1 MIKCTDKGFFTC
13 ISSDGKPKA
22 SFDTSDEAINKAKYL
37 NQKYPK
43 KNQKLVGYKCT
54 NCHKYHLTTR
64 FLKNKFA
71 H

>member
-13 ISSDGKPKA
+13 ISSDGKPKV

-43 KNQKLVGYKCT
+43 KNQKLVS
-54 NCHKYHLTTR
+54 
-64 FLKNKFA
+64 
-71 H
+71 